1 MCVPAFLVFFRSILN
16 WSLEPKHPMLTHYH
30 VFSSPA
36 NDFHTN
42 SIFVNYFHVAQNQY
56 MLFWLLKDA

>member
-16 WSLEPKHPMLTHYH
+16 WSLAPKHPMLTHYH
-30 VFSSPA
+30 VFSFPA

-42 SIFVNYFHVAQNQY
+42 NVFVNYFHVIQNQ
-56 MLFWLLKDA
+56 

>member
-1 MCVPAFLVFFRSILN
+1 MCVPAFLMFFRSILI

-42 SIFVNYFHVAQNQY
+42 SIFVNYFHVVQNQ
-56 MLFWLLKDA
+56 

>member
-36 NDFHTN
+36 NDFYGSSDISSDTAVMQCIE
-42 SIFVNYFHVAQNQY
+42 S
-56 MLFWLLKDA
+56 